1 MGGLIKKD
9 MYCLKKN
16 LQMFLFVT
24 IGIIVLSVM
33 FIISSESGNVALGI
47 EQMKAENDGMSEA
60 DFYAV
65 FQVAVWATLFIPI
78 AFVGVVVECFKE
90 DRKAGFYKYMMTLP
104 LNENKLVG
112 SRYISLLLF
121 TAVSVAGSCTAAVF
135 VSLVSDYFRLERLLS
150 IVFTFAAVLLIYMSI
165 VMLLLYVF
173 GVERADF
180 IQCAPFAAV
189 FVSGIAA
196 MGIKISSM
204 PENELDGYIVKLING
219 FSDAVTKKGIIIMGI
234 GLVCV
239 AVSYFVS
246 CKILKRRRGNI

>member
-16 LQMFLFVT
+16 LLMFLFVT
-24 IGIIVLSVM
+24 AGVIVLSVM
-33 FIISSESGNVALGI
+33 FIISARSGNVALGI
-47 EQMKAENDGMSEA
+47 ERMKTENDGMSEA
-60 DFYAV
+60 DFYAI
-65 FQVAVWATLFIPI
+65 FRIAVWAVLFIPQ
-78 AFVGVVVECFKE
+78 AFVGVVTECFKE

-104 LNENKLVG
+104 LSEKELVG
-112 SRYISLLLF
+112 SRYISLMLF
-121 TAVSVAGSCTAAVF
+121 TGVSVAGSCTAAVF
-135 VSLVSDYFRLERLLS
+135 VSLASDYFRLETLLS

-180 IQCAPFAAV
+180 IQCAPYAAV
-189 FVSGIAA
+189 FIAGIAV

-204 PENELDGYIVKLING
+204 PENELDGYIVELIG
-219 FSDAVTKKGIIIMGI
+219 RFSDVAAKNGVMLMGI
-234 GLVCV
+234 AIVCM

-246 CKILKRRRGNI
+246 CKMLKKRRGNI